1 MRSRLTVMINIGL
14 LSKTVEV
21 LAKLYIGTTLYRM
34 EIVRKNNNVR
44 SIYEHIPPLLGLSRQ
59 SDIYRS
65 RIRFEVVAYQR
76 SSPVPG
82 AKKAL

>member
-1 MRSRLTVMINIGL
+1 MINIGL